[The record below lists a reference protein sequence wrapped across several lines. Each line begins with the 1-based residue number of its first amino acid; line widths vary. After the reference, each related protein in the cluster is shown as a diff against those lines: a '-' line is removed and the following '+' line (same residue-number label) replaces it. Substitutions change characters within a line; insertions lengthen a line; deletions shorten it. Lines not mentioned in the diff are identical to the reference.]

1 MISGFMSAYFYI
13 FVLFMISIV
22 IFVLTQN
29 KKEWFR
35 KYASAILIRIPLIG
49 EIISKIFIARFCTS
63 MALLTSSKVPI
74 IRAIKLIRQMID
86 FYPIEQS
93 LIVIENDIMNGIS
106 LHKSLEKFSIYPK
119 RMVSLV
125 KVGEEV
131 NQLEGF
137 FEKIGKQYTE
147 DVEHKT
153 GMISSFI
160 EPIMIIFLGLVVG
173 TILVA
178 MYLPL
183 FSIGRLMNG

>member
-1 MISGFMSAYFYI
+1 
-13 FVLFMISIV
+13 
-22 IFVLTQN
+22 
-29 KKEWFR
+29 
-35 KYASAILIRIPLIG
+35 
-49 EIISKIFIARFCTS
+49 
-63 MALLTSSKVPI
+63 
-74 IRAIKLIRQMID
+74 MID